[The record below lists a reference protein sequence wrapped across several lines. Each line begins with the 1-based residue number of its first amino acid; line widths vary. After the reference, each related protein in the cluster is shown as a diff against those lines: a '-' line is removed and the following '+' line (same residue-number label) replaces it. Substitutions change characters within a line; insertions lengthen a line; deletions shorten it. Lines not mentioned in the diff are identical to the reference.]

1 MEGQITS
8 KNASLIKAGTIIEGA
23 NGPITPS
30 ADSILE
36 DMGIVV
42 LPDILA
48 NAGGVVTSYFEWIQ
62 GKNGY
67 YWDKQQVYNQLD
79 DVIATA
85 FDSVSE
91 ISTERNTTMRKAA
104 LLLGIGRVAKAAEL
118 RGIRT

>member
-1 MEGQITS
+1 MW
-8 KNASLIKAGTIIEGA
+8 N
-23 NGPITPS
+23 
-30 ADSILE
+30 
-36 DMGIVV
+36 
-42 LPDILA
+42 
-48 NAGGVVTSYFEWIQ
+48 IQ
-62 GKNGY
+62 QK
-67 YWDKQQVYNQLD
+67 LD